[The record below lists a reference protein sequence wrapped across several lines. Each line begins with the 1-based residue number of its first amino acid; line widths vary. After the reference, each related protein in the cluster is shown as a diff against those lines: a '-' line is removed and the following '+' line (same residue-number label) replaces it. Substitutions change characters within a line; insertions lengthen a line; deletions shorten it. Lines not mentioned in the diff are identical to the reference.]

1 MLYDVMHGLVGEGV
15 MDRQSIS
22 YEAWNSSWGELLPLT
37 DHCCSAVYISKAWFT
52 PHNFSPYFQ
61 VPIFSNELLDM
72 NQRSEASWRWLGTRK
87 LMLEQYVWTASKTGG
102 SLICPPYLTDIQ
114 HTKHLE
120 CIADIWTEQ
129 QPHGRLP
136 LHVQTVVLRHIK
148 IKATTSLESCFS
160 FLFQILEHRKA
171 YCMNEYVNIC
181 TRMHVVSPES
191 KKQTTLS
198 ASFWQT

>member
-1 MLYDVMHGLVGEGV
+1 MKHGTLPGGNF
-15 MDRQSIS
+15 
-22 YEAWNSSWGELLPLT
+22 YLLLIT
-37 DHCCSAVYISKAWFT
+37 CFAVQCFASAVYISNAWFT

-61 VPIFSNELLDM
+61 VQNVFNELL
-72 NQRSEASWRWLGTRK
+72 QVEAVRRREASCLR
-87 LMLEQYVWTASKTGG
+87 VWG

-114 HTKHLE
+114 HTKHPE
-120 CIADIWTEQ
+120 CVADIWTER

-136 LHVQTVVLRHIK
+136 LHVQTVVHHHIK

-171 YCMNEYVNIC
+171 YCKNEYVNIC

-191 KKQTTLS
+191 KKQTTCLFLADIS
-198 ASFWQT
+198 LHAEQRVTCRNFCSYLMCCFT